1 MALSQPLIANLAIAK
16 QVLNDMKR
24 MLDLGIDIGFGLFEG
39 QHQRF
44 LPAVFHFLNCAASDS
59 GGRIYAAL
67 P

>member
-1 MALSQPLIANLAIAK
+1 
-16 QVLNDMKR
+16 MKR